1 VIPFLR
7 DEHYSVKIKRVKT
20 VETNMNKILW
30 IFFFCMLLMTGR
42 TLALEISSVAP
53 VRGTPGT
60 LVAIS
65 GGPFS
70 SKTQPFLGEQYV
82 APRITLR
89 NYIEFAV
96 PYLPPGNYSLTVQ
109 DNTMIAAQAYQFEVM
124 APTPQVITINPN
136 ILDACSIAPQ
146 NHLQIIGRN
155 FLPGAV
161 FLVNGNAVL
170 SSVIS
175 STLLEVQLPALQKP
189 GVYGG
194 SVRNPDGATSLP
206 HSLWINSTPEI
217 NSVER
222 GDDFVNHY
230 EIIIHGKNFIANSTL
245 VVKEPEDSTVGKAYQ
260 HFSFVSR
267 NTTESISKLGNRVTY
282 VDCQTLIYHRYPTS
296 FQVKDLGLQ
305 VLNPDGRSSDQY
317 YVALP

>member
-1 VIPFLR
+1 M
-7 DEHYSVKIKRVKT
+7 KKT
-20 VETNMNKILW
+20 SWAL
-30 IFFFCMLLMTGR
+30 FFCTLLITGQ
-42 TLALEISSVAP
+42 TLALEVSSVAP

-70 SKTQPFLGEQYV
+70 PQTQPFLGEQYV
-82 APRITLR
+82 VPRITLN

-96 PYLPPGNYSLTVQ
+96 PYLPPGNYTLTVQ

-124 APTPQVITINPN
+124 APTPQVININPN
-136 ILDACSIAPQ
+136 ILDACSTAPP
-146 NHLQIIGRN
+146 NKLQIIGRN

-161 FLVNGNAVL
+161 FLVNGNAVT

-175 STLLEVQLPALQKP
+175 STVLEVQLPALLKP

-206 HSLWINSTPEI
+206 HSLWVNSTPKI

-222 GDDFVNHY
+222 GADFVNHY
-230 EIIIHGKNFIANSTL
+230 EIIIHGGNFIANSTL
-245 VVKEPEDSTVGKAYQ
+245 VVKEPKDSTIGKAYQ
-260 HFSFVSR
+260 HLSFVSR
-267 NTTESISKLGNRVTY
+267 NRNESISTQGNRVTY